1 MNKPASMLFKK
12 HQHLI
17 LTEVPLFCVCAHAF
31 LAVAS
36 YIYFF
41 FFWWWFL
48 LVEWKAIDFGEPIK
62 QQT

>member
-12 HQHLI
+12 HKHLI

-31 LAVAS
+31 LTIAS

-41 FFWWWFL
+41 FF
-48 LVEWKAIDFGEPIK
+48 FGGGFCQLNGRQSILES
-62 QQT
+62 Q